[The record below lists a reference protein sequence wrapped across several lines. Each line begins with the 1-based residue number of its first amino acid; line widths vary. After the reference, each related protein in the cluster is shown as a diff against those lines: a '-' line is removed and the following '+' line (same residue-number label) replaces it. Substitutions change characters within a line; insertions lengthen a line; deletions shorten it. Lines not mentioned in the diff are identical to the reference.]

1 MNGTRKAVYRMSSA
15 QKLLYRPID
24 WNIFTS
30 GTSATVG
37 ASMSPPRISAV
48 TVRFIGIRTRV
59 SP

>member
-15 QKLLYRPID
+15 QKLLYSPIA
-24 WNIFTS
+24 WNIFTR

-48 TVRFIGIRTRV
+48 IALLKGMVTLVR
-59 SP
+59 P